1 MYIITQAKKGRQLA
15 LIAVYEHGIHVPSPI
30 RGTSTGTGGGGDN
43 HKRGEIT
50 GFSAASRRR
59 MRQAMLTKYIPGAD
73 LVGITCTVPWQGTD
87 FEPLMDEFRE
97 CVHRFRTAFVR
108 RFPKSAAIYR
118 VELQERGAPHLH
130 ALVWMAA
137 EDLAALL
144 PCACRGA
151 AEAAGALAA
160 DKLSELWRRAVVD
173 LHHGSLRAFEEHGTK
188 VESIKS
194 AGAMFRYLADHASK
208 HKQAQL
214 GYKGKQWGIIGR
226 GNLEDRKGLEL
237 PPFDSNRHWFI
248 FNRLLRKVMR
258 YRLQASRHH
267 WKRLPPFGSV
277 LKGSRR
283 TVGDFYLLRNTAL
296 RMYEHAR
303 MLARGGAL

>member
-1 MYIITQAKKGRQLA
+1 M
-15 LIAVYEHGIHVPSPI
+15 
-30 RGTSTGTGGGGDN
+30 
-43 HKRGEIT
+43 
-50 GFSAASRRR
+50 
-59 MRQAMLTKYIPGAD
+59 
-73 LVGITCTVPWQGTD
+73 VGITCTVPWQGTD

-108 RFPKSAAIYR
+108 CFPKSAAIYR

-144 PCACRGA
+144 PYACRGVVGSA
-151 AEAAGALAA
+151 VLAA
-160 DKLSELWRRAVVD
+160 DKLGALWRRAVVD

-188 VESIKS
+188 VEPIKS

-226 GNLEDRKGLEL
+226 GNLQDREGLGL
-237 PPFDSNRHWFI
+237 PSFDSLRHEAI
-248 FNRLLRKVMR
+248 FHRLLRKVMR

-267 WKRLPPFGSV
+267 WKRIPPFGSV

-283 TVGDFYLLRNTAL
+283 TVGDFYLRRDTAL
-296 RMYEHAR
+296 RMFEHSR
-303 MLARGGAL
+303 MLARGGRL